1 MDGLKL
7 YTASLRDAG
16 ANAPTPLCE
25 IKARSAKPAGNP
37 ARGNREIGLSVVH
50 MDLLMVRLSAGIWDA
65 NPPLIDI
72 VKERKRNADGVCP
85 CGFQVIGDE
94 ETNVDSVF

>member
-1 MDGLKL
+1 MFDTSIKSNL

-37 ARGNREIGLSVVH
+37 ERGNREIGLSVAQ
-50 MDLLMVRLSAGIWDA
+50 MDLQRVGIA
-65 NPPLIDI
+65 QKYGITSPPLIDI

-85 CGFQVIGDE
+85 CGFRVTGDE
-94 ETNVDSVF
+94 ETNV